1 MSSTRP
7 FAVKAGSEARGVEH
21 RIVTLSDEELTR
33 YARQI
38 VLPHLGG
45 PGQQRLKAARVA
57 VVGAGGIGAAVVPA
71 LAGAGIGR
79 LTIIDPDCADLS
91 NLHRQPIYR
100 SRDAGEPKAALAAQF
115 VRRLNPFV
123 EVAGVEHAITPT
135 NAAALLAGHDMVID
149 GTDNFATR
157 LAVSDACVPLRLPLI
172 SAAAAQWQG
181 QVGLFLG
188 RPCYRCF
195 VGDAF
200 DANDC
205 DNCAELGVTGALTG
219 LAGNHA
225 ALLAI
230 RFLAQAGAADPGQ
243 LNLIDGL
250 AGTQRQ
256 LRIVAD
262 PGCRGCGTT
271 SS

>member
-1 MSSTRP
+1 MMLT
-7 FAVKAGSEARGVEH
+7 
-21 RIVTLSDEELTR
+21 DEELTR

-38 VLPHLGG
+38 VLPQLGG
-45 PGQQRLKAARVA
+45 AGQQRLKASRVA

-71 LAGAGIGR
+71 LAGAGVGR
-79 LTIIDPDCADLS
+79 LTIIDPDLADLS

-123 EVAGVEHAITPT
+123 EVAGVEKAIDAD
-135 NAAALLAGHDMVID
+135 NASALLGGHDLVVD

-157 LAVSDACVPLRLPLI
+157 LAISDACVPLGLPLI

-200 DANDC
+200 DADDC

-219 LAGNHA
+219 LAGNLA
-225 ALLAI
+225 ALLAL
-230 RFLAQAGAADPGQ
+230 RFLAEAGEVEAGTIA
-243 LNLIDGL
+243 LIDGL
-250 AGTQRQ
+250 RGTQRPI
-256 LRIVAD
+256 RIAAD
-262 PGCRGCGTT
+262 PACRACGTT

>member
-1 MSSTRP
+1 MLT
-7 FAVKAGSEARGVEH
+7 
-21 RIVTLSDEELTR
+21 DEELTR

-38 VLPHLGG
+38 VLPQLGG

-57 VVGAGGIGAAVVPA
+57 VVGAGGIGAAVIPA
-71 LAGAGIGR
+71 LAGAGVGL
-79 LTIIDPDCADLS
+79 LTIIDQDLAELS

-115 VRRLNPFV
+115 VRRLNPHV
-123 EVAGVEHAITPT
+123 EVRPVERRIEPA
-135 NAAALLAGHDMVID
+135 NAASLLGGHDLVID

-157 LAVSDACVPLRLPLI
+157 LAVSDACVALNTPLI
-172 SAAAAQWQG
+172 AAAAAQWQG

-200 DANDC
+200 DADDC
-205 DNCAELGVTGALTG
+205 DTCAELGVTGALTG
-219 LAGNHA
+219 LAGNLA

-230 RFLAQAGAADPGQ
+230 RFVTGAGAEMAGK
-243 LNLIDGL
+243 LHLIDGL

-256 LRIVAD
+256 IRIVAD
-262 PGCRGCGTT
+262 ASCKACST
-271 SS
+271 SPLPLGGAVGSAD